1 MYSSQEKRYF
11 DRLAHQVER
20 KTCNFDVVSSILTS
34 VICKPFFNFL
44 CIIFMVVLVKGNR
57 GQRPLRRTTLPYAKS
72 GVQIPPQPQII
83 LWISVYNLYS
93 SQQQTYF
100 EYTGSNP
107 VFGSYQSGEMV
118 NAKHLKCFIKLESL
132 CIILCK

>member
-1 MYSSQEKRYF
+1 MG
-11 DRLAHQVER
+11 
-20 KTCNFDVVSSILTS
+20 SIPIEMVNT
-34 VICKPFFNFL
+34 ICLFTFL

-72 GVQIPPQPQII
+72 GVQIPLQPQII

-93 SQQQTYF
+93 SQHQTYF

>member
-1 MYSSQEKRYF
+1 
-11 DRLAHQVER
+11 
-20 KTCNFDVVSSILTS
+20 
-34 VICKPFFNFL
+34 
-44 CIIFMVVLVKGNR
+44 MVVLVKGNW

-72 GVQIPPQPQII
+72 GVQIPLQPQII

-93 SQQQTYF
+93 SQQQTYI

-118 NAKHLKCFIKLESL
+118 YAKHLKCFIKLESL